1 MQLSDTSAR
10 NPAAR
15 GIGWYLDRYLGRGSY
30 AWLSRVIGS
39 NQDWTQRIYAKLLK
53 ELVGSNT
60 CWLDAGCGHQISP
73 GWTVADEKSIVQK
86 AQRVVGCDVD
96 CPSLRKHRSIRNIV
110 VSHLEQLPFA
120 DHAFDLITL
129 NMVAEHLETPQRTF
143 TELARVLAAGGR
155 LVIHTPN
162 TAGYYLALMRLV
174 KLLVP
179 KRMVLWLTR
188 MLEYREPDDVFPTY
202 YRANTR
208 QQLRDLA
215 LAAGLAE
222 ERVLFV
228 TDMPLFYFFAPFC
241 LPEMLFTR
249 ILIRLGF
256 EQFTASAILGV
267 YRRTENGGMAQP
279 GWGGRQ

>member
-10 NPAAR
+10 NAAVR

-30 AWLSRVIGS
+30 AWLSRIIGS

-53 ELVGSNT
+53 ELVGANT

-73 GWTVADEKSIVQK
+73 GWTVADEKSIVRK

-96 CPSLRKHRSIRNIV
+96 CHSLRKHRSICDIV
-110 VSHLEQLPFA
+110 VSRLEHLPFP

-129 NMVAEHLETPQRTF
+129 NMVTEHLETPQRTF
-143 TELARVLAAGGR
+143 AELARVLAAGGQ
-155 LVIHTPN
+155 LVINTPN
-162 TAGYYLALMRLV
+162 SAGYYLDLMRLG
-174 KLLVP
+174 KLLMP
-179 KRMVLWLTR
+179 KRMVLWLAR
-188 MLEYREPDDVFPTY
+188 MLEHREPDDVFPTY

-208 QQLRDLA
+208 KQLRDLA
-215 LAAGLAE
+215 LAAGLVE

-228 TDMPLFYFFAPFC
+228 TDRPLFYFFAPFC
-241 LPEMLFTR
+241 LLEMLLTR
-249 ILIRLGF
+249 ILIWLGF

-267 YRRTENGGMAQP
+267 YRRAENEGMAQP
-279 GWGGRQ
+279 GSGGRQ